1 MQRIVIVGG
10 TSAIAVQCARLW
22 LARGPVHLTLV
33 GRDGGRIAAVAQGLQ
48 KDFPQSQ
55 VGGDVADFLDPEGVQ
70 QVADRAVANG
80 YVDIVLIAHGHLPR
94 QQCCQRDL
102 HLTRDV
108 LLINGVSPALFAEAF
123 AGHMQQVGR
132 GTLAVLGSVAGDR
145 GRKTNYVYGAAKGL
159 VTRYL
164 QGLQHRLAASGVRVV
179 LVKPGPTMTP
189 MTRASTL
196 PRWMLAPVQDVAA
209 AIVRGIDAGRPTCYA
224 PGYWRYLTWIGRH
237 LPGWLFNRLDV

>member
-22 LARGPVHLTLV
+22 LARGPVQLTLV
-33 GRDGGRIAAVAQGLQ
+33 GRDGGRTTAVAQVLQ
-48 KDFPQSQ
+48 NDFPRSR
-55 VGGDVADFLDPEGVQ
+55 VVVDVADFLDPEDVQ
-70 QVADRAVANG
+70 QVADRAVDHG
-80 YVDIVLIAHGHLPR
+80 CVDIVLIAHGHLPR
-94 QQCCQRDL
+94 QQCCERNLQ
-102 HLTRDV
+102 LTSDV
-108 LLINGVSPALFAEAF
+108 LFVNGVSPALFAEAF
-123 AGHMQQVGR
+123 AGHMQRAGQ

-189 MTRASTL
+189 MTQASTL
-196 PRWMLAPVQDVAA
+196 PRWMLAPVHDVAA
-209 AIVRGIDAGRPTCYA
+209 AIVRGIDDGCPTCYA

-237 LPGWLFNRLDV
+237 LPGWLFNRLDI